1 MMISRRALFA
11 AACGVLAAES
21 IARIAG
27 SPSAWAQARKLRV
40 ASVKFGTLAW
50 LLETIKAEKLD
61 EKYKRF
67 ARHRRNSHNQSSPV
81 ALYGGSADVVVTDWP
96 WALRQRAMGEAVKF
110 APFSGAL
117 GAVVVPADS
126 PIKTLA
132 DLKGKKLGVAG
143 SSTDKSWLLLRA
155 HARKELGTDLAEL
168 VQPQYGAA
176 PLLTEQLKDGRLDAV
191 LNFWTFTARLEA
203 QGFRRVISMSD
214 VMTALGIDPQPAL
227 VGFIWKEGSE
237 ADLLPAINS
246 LLAAARDANEL
257 LANSDAP
264 WERLRPDD
272 EGCRRQGVR
281 GSQGWLSRR
290 NPRLLERSRHAL
302 GGKDHG
308 HPARRRRLRTRRQG
322 HPLRPEGFLCS
333 RRVRSRPR
341 APPPNACSGPSLR

>member
-1 MMISRRALFA
+1 MIISRRALIA
-11 AACGVLAAES
+11 AGIGVLVGESLARLGGPLAAL
-21 IARIAG
+21 
-27 SPSAWAQARKLRV
+27 AQARQLRV

-61 EKYKRF
+61 AKYNVSLDIIET
-67 ARHRRNSHNQSSPV
+67 ATNQSSPV

-155 HARKELGTDLAEL
+155 HAKKELGADLAEF

-214 VMTALGIDPQPAL
+214 VMSALSIDPQPAL
-227 VGFIWKEGSE
+227 VGFIWKESSE

-246 LLAAARDANEL
+246 LLAAAREANDL

-264 WERLRPDD
+264 WERLRPMMKAADD
-272 EGCRRQGVR
+272 KEFAALKAGYRAGIR
-281 GSQGWLSRR
+281 GYWSEADMQSAQKIMDI
-290 NPRLLERSRHAL
+290 LLASGDAELA
-302 GGKDHG
+302 GKG
-308 HPARRRRLRTRRQG
+308 TRFD
-322 HPLRPEGFLCS
+322 PKAFY
-333 RRVRSRPR
+333 
-341 APPPNACSGPSLR
+341 APGA

>member
-1 MMISRRALFA
+1 MHALGSGFA
-11 AACGVLAAES
+11 AFAE
-21 IARIAG
+21 
-27 SPSAWAQARKLRV
+27 ARKLRV

-61 EKYKRF
+61 EKYNV
-67 ARHRRNSHNQSSPV
+67 ALEIIETATNQSSPV

-96 WALRQRAMGEAVKF
+96 WALRQRSMGEAVKF

-126 PIKTLA
+126 PIKTFA
-132 DLKGKKLGVAG
+132 DLKGKKFGVAG

-155 HARKELGTDLAEL
+155 HAKKELGADLVDL

-214 VMTALGIDPQPAL
+214 VMTALDIDPQPAL
-227 VGFIWKEGSE
+227 VGFIWKESSE

-246 LLAAARDANEL
+246 LLAAAREANEL

-264 WERLRPDD
+264 WERLRPMMKAADD
-272 EGCRRQGVR
+272 KEFAALKAGYRSGIR
-281 GSQGWLSRR
+281 GYWSEADMQSAQKIMDI
-290 NPRLLERSRHAL
+290 LLAAGDAELA
-302 GGKDHG
+302 GKG
-308 HPARRRRLRTRRQG
+308 TRFD
-322 HPLRPEGFLCS
+322 PKAFY
-333 RRVRSRPR
+333 
-341 APPPNACSGPSLR
+341 APGA

>member
-1 MMISRRALFA
+1 MIVSRRAILA
-11 AACGVLAAES
+11 AGLGILAAEGLGRFAS
-21 IARIAG
+21 PIA
-27 SPSAWAQARKLRV
+27 AWAEPRKLRV

-61 EKYKRF
+61 AKYGIELEIIET
-67 ARHRRNSHNQSSPV
+67 ATNQSSPV
-81 ALYGGSADVVVTDWP
+81 ALYGGSADVVVTDWS

-117 GAVVVPADS
+117 GAVVVPAGS
-126 PIKTLA
+126 PIKSLA

-155 HARKELGTDLAEL
+155 HAKQELGADLADL

-227 VGFIWKEGSE
+227 VGFIWKESAE
-237 ADLLPAINS
+237 AELLPAING
-246 LLAAARDANEL
+246 LLAAAREANGL
-257 LANSDAP
+257 LSESDAP
-264 WERLRPDD
+264 WERLRPMMKAADD
-272 EGCRRQGVR
+272 KEFEALKAGYRAGIR
-281 GSQGWLSRR
+281 GYWSEADMKSAEKIMSI
-290 NPRLLERSRHAL
+290 LLVSGDAELA
-302 GGKDHG
+302 GKG
-308 HPARRRRLRTRRQG
+308 TRFD
-322 HPLRPEGFLCS
+322 PKAFY
-333 RRVRSRPR
+333 
-341 APPPNACSGPSLR
+341 APGA

>member
-1 MMISRRALFA
+1 MIISRRALIA
-11 AACGVLAAES
+11 AGIGLLAAES
-21 IARIAG
+21 LARLG
-27 SPSAWAQARKLRV
+27 SGFAAFAEPRKLRV

-61 EKYKRF
+61 EKYNV
-67 ARHRRNSHNQSSPV
+67 ALEIIETATNQSSPV

-96 WALRQRAMGEAVKF
+96 WALRQRSMGEAVKF

-126 PIKTLA
+126 PIKTFA
-132 DLKGKKLGVAG
+132 DLKGKRFGVAG

-155 HARKELGTDLAEL
+155 YAKKELGADLVDL

-214 VMTALGIDPQPAL
+214 VMTALDIDPQPAF
-227 VGFIWKEGSE
+227 VGFIWKESSE

-246 LLAAARDANEL
+246 LLAAAREANEL

-264 WERLRPDD
+264 WERLRPMMKAADD
-272 EGCRRQGVR
+272 KEFAALKAGYRSGIR
-281 GSQGWLSRR
+281 GYWSEADMQSAQKIMDI
-290 NPRLLERSRHAL
+290 LLAAGDAELA
-302 GGKDHG
+302 GKG
-308 HPARRRRLRTRRQG
+308 TRFD
-322 HPLRPEGFLCS
+322 PKAFY
-333 RRVRSRPR
+333 
-341 APPPNACSGPSLR
+341 APGA

>member
-1 MMISRRALFA
+1 MKITRRDLIA
-11 AACGVLAAES
+11 AGIGFLAAES
-21 IARIAG
+21 LVRFSGGTFAAL
-27 SPSAWAQARKLRV
+27 ADARKLRV

-61 EKYKRF
+61 EKYNV
-67 ARHRRNSHNQSSPV
+67 ALEIIETATNQSSPV

-155 HARKELGTDLAEL
+155 HAQKELGADLAEL

-203 QGFRRVISMSD
+203 QGYRRVISMSD

-246 LLAAARDANEL
+246 LLAAAREANEL
-257 LANSDAP
+257 LAKSDAP
-264 WERLRPDD
+264 WERLRPMMKAADD
-272 EGCRRQGVR
+272 KEFEALKAGYRSGIR
-281 GSQGWLSRR
+281 GYWSEADMQSAQKIMDI
-290 NPRLLERSRHAL
+290 LLAAGDAELA
-302 GGKDHG
+302 GKG
-308 HPARRRRLRTRRQG
+308 TRFD
-322 HPLRPEGFLCS
+322 PKAFY
-333 RRVRSRPR
+333 
-341 APPPNACSGPSLR
+341 APGA

>member
-1 MMISRRALFA
+1 MIISRRALIA
-11 AACGVLAAES
+11 AGIGVLAAES
-21 IARIAG
+21 LARLG
-27 SPSAWAQARKLRV
+27 SGFAAFAEARKLRV

-61 EKYKRF
+61 EKYNV
-67 ARHRRNSHNQSSPV
+67 ALEIIETATNQSSPV

-126 PIKTLA
+126 PIKTFA
-132 DLKGKKLGVAG
+132 DLKGKKFGVAG

-155 HARKELGTDLAEL
+155 HAKKELGADLADL

-203 QGFRRVISMSD
+203 QGFRSVISMSD

-227 VGFIWKEGSE
+227 VGFIWKESSE

-246 LLAAARDANEL
+246 LLAAAREANEL

-264 WERLRPDD
+264 WERLRPMMKAADD
-272 EGCRRQGVR
+272 KEFAALKAGYRSGIR
-281 GSQGWLSRR
+281 GYWSEADMQSAQKIMDI
-290 NPRLLERSRHAL
+290 LLAAGDAELA
-302 GGKDHG
+302 GKG
-308 HPARRRRLRTRRQG
+308 TRFD
-322 HPLRPEGFLCS
+322 PKAFY
-333 RRVRSRPR
+333 
-341 APPPNACSGPSLR
+341 APGA